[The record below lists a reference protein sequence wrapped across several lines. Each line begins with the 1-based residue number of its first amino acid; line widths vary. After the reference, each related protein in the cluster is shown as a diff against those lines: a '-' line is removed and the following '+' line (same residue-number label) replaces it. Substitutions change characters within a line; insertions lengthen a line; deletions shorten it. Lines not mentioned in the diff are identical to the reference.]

1 MPRFGST
8 PPEKLPITGRE
19 VLAHP
24 SSSSSSSCCC
34 WQQIGLHYQQLIALE
49 NAPAE
54 IEKAAKIF

>member
-24 SSSSSSSCCC
+24 SSSSSSCC
-34 WQQIGLHYQQLIALE
+34 WQQIGLHYQRLIALE
-49 NAPAE
+49 NAAAE